1 MLKYFKAINVQ
12 ETQNRGASPA
22 GTLSILGPASQQRA
36 WVSRVC
42 PGSQPQVSLTTLPA
56 FLGSSMGEYSP

>member
-1 MLKYFKAINVQ
+1 MLKYFKAVNVQ
-12 ETQNRGASPA
+12 ETKNCGASPA
-22 GTLSILGPASQQRA
+22 GALGILGPASQQRA

-42 PGSQPQVSLTTLPA
+42 PSSQPQVSLTTFPA